1 MPGHKLVLVG
11 GIVLLI
17 VSLVLYVYLSYIDLP
32 YKDVPDD
39 MVSWF
44 HLHVIDYLRSG
55 GDPHNDTY
63 LRLIDGRNLYLSPIL
78 IDLVVLTLNVSPWY
92 LVLFMG
98 IMYILLVFVSTFF
111 VSRNWIVAGLASVL
125 FSTTPAFI
133 YWFKYNV
140 FGAYIGQALW
150 LALFIIMGIGFSR
163 KNNILVIVSALVF
176 SVLWIMWPG
185 SWILMVLY
193 SIYLSALCYKG
204 TIFKEALIAG
214 TLL

>member
-98 IMYILLVFVSTFF
+98 IMYILLDFVSTFF
-111 VSRNWIVAGLASVL
+111 V
-125 FSTTPAFI
+125 PD
-133 YWFKYNV
+133 
-140 FGAYIGQALW
+140 
-150 LALFIIMGIGFSR
+150 
-163 KNNILVIVSALVF
+163 NIPS
-176 SVLWIMWPG
+176 
-185 SWILMVLY
+185 
-193 SIYLSALCYKG
+193 
-204 TIFKEALIAG
+204 LIAISGNIEIPTPLATMG
-214 TLL
+214 TMVCRLVASNARDS